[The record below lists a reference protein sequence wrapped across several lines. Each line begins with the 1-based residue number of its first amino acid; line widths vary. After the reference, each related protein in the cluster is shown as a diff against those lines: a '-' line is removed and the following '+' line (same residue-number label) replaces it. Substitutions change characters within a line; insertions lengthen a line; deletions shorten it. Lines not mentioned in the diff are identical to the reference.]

1 LYSRRRPE
9 ICFGADVL
17 VGESS
22 NPLAGASGPVLSPA
36 TIAKYRRSAFEVL
49 KAELKADWEFV
60 GKRLAREITANLFK
74 ISYLQQLSSA
84 GFRAEFVEDRWD
96 LERSFRFDD

>member
-1 LYSRRRPE
+1 LLFSSFCIRGGGRK
-9 ICFGADVL
+9 FVL
-17 VGESS
+17 VPMSWMGESS
-22 NPLAGASGPVLSPA
+22 NPLAGASGPVPSPA

-74 ISYLQQLSSA
+74 ISYLQRLS
-84 GFRAEFVEDRWD
+84 
-96 LERSFRFDD
+96 